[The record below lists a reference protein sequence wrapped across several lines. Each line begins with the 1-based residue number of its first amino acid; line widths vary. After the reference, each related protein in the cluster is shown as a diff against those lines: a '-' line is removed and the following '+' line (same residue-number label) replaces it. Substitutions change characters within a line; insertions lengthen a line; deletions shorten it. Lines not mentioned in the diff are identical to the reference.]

1 MDDQLFRQKS
11 LDRISSPEQ
20 LHDYMRVTGPKLWM
34 ILGAITVLLIG
45 FIVYACTARMENT
58 MAITVKAESIESY
71 SDDDGETVTG
81 RNTYYSAELPSSVK
95 DVISNGMV
103 VRLGNENGK
112 INGISILKDPTDGSE
127 KIRIQIGMDNPN
139 YDLPGGEYEAVLVL
153 ESTTPISFLWN

>member
-1 MDDQLFRQKS
+1 MDGQLFRQKS

-45 FIVYACTARMENT
+45 FIVYASTAKMENT
-58 MAITVKAESIESY
+58 IEITVKAESIDSY
-71 SDDDGETVTG
+71 SDDGGGMVTG
-81 RNTYYSAELPSSVK
+81 RNTYYSAELPISAK

-103 VRLGNENGK
+103 VRLGNESGK
-112 INGISILKDPTDGSE
+112 INGIAIVNDQENGGE
-127 KIRIQIGMDNPN
+127 MVWIQIGMDNPN
-139 YDLPGGEYEAVLVL
+139 YDLPGGEYDAVLVL

>member
-45 FIVYACTARMENT
+45 FIVYASTARMENT

-71 SDDDGETVTG
+71 SDDDGGTVTG
-81 RNTYYSAELPSSVK
+81 RNTYYSAELPPSVK

-103 VRLGNENGK
+103 VRLGNESGK
-112 INGISILKDPTDGSE
+112 INGISILNDQEDGSE
-127 KIRIQIGMDNPN
+127 KVRIQIGMDNPN
-139 YDLPGGEYEAVLVL
+139 YDLPGGEYDAVLVL